1 MTISVQFIRI
11 QKVKRLS
18 LGKKYKALVLSGPK
32 SESVSI
38 NALESTV
45 LIIQKPEI
53 EWTAIIRTQKLRR
66 SGICQTQLYQLISH
80 QI

>member
-1 MTISVQFIRI
+1 MKISVPFIRI

-18 LGKKYKALVLSGPK
+18 LGKKYKVLVLSGPK
-32 SESVSI
+32 TESVSI

-53 EWTAIIRTQKLRR
+53 EWTPLSEPRNFEEVVSVKHSFID
-66 SGICQTQLYQLISH
+66 
-80 QI
+80 